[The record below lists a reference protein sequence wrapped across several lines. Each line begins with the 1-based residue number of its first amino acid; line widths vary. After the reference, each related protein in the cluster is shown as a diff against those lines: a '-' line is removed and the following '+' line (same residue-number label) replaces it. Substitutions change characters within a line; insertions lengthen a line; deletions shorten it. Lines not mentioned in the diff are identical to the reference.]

1 MREFDRKPSPTHL
14 NSFFKK
20 ILADAEYR
28 KQFLNEGEW
37 KETIEWKELVN
48 PRTKAIVE
56 QINALSMGRLKF
68 KDFKNLKVDGID
80 GYSRMKKE
88 KLEVIITKEDSERV
102 DDEFE
107 EERLRLSV
115 KRWVARGLEIE
126 KAIRK
131 IKTDE
136 EVRMNTE
143 KSKRY

>member
-1 MREFDRKPSPTHL
+1 M
-14 NSFFKK
+14 
-20 ILADAEYR
+20 
-28 KQFLNEGEW
+28 NEGEW